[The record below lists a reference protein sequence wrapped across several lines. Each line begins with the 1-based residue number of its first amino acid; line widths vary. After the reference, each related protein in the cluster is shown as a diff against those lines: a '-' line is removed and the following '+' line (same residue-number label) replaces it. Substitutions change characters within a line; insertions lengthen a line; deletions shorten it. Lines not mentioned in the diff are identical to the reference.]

1 LDEAV
6 DFKNDFEIDYKRQQ
20 VIQLMNKY
28 EEINT
33 ELAEELNIAEIVL
46 LETKT
51 ESENKL
57 RE

>member
-1 LDEAV
+1 MDEAV